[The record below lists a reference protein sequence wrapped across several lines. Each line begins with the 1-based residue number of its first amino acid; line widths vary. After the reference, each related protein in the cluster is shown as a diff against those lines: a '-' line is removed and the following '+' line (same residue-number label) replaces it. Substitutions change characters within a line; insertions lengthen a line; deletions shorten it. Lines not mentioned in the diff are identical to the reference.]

1 MKIALIE
8 DSTVVIAEQVL
19 FCYFIVWCSEEDV
32 SFLSLLLLCS
42 KYKSH
47 ENEKGFALPAWFIA
61 CINPCTWV
69 CASHRD
75 FQFWFSARNINRQ
88 MKSGSLEESA
98 AYTTGL
104 LKTGLG

>member
-19 FCYFIVWCSEEDV
+19 FCYFIVWCSEEAV
-32 SFLSLLLLCS
+32 SFLSSLLLCS

-88 MKSGSLEESA
+88 VKSGSLEESA